1 MNDESDEARNRRK
14 DEVARLRAAARSTTP
29 EAYKVAKSQQTMVDP
44 MAEAANSYSTLFG
57 AYFAGATGWRQHVAT
72 AMQLGA
78 YGLAYLVLI
87 LMLNVAQ
94 CEWWYEQGMYSEG
107 GETER
112 VGGR

>member
-1 MNDESDEARNRRK
+1 MNDESDEARKRRE
-14 DEVARLRAAARSTTP
+14 DVARLRAAAGSTTP
-29 EAYKVAKSQQTMVDP
+29 EAYKVRAPRTTVDP
-44 MAEAANSYSTLFG
+44 MAGAGESYSTLFG
-57 AYFAGATGWRQHVAT
+57 AYFAGSTGWRQHVAT
-72 AMQLGA
+72 AMQLGS

-94 CEWWYEQGMYSEG
+94 CEWWYEPGMYSNG